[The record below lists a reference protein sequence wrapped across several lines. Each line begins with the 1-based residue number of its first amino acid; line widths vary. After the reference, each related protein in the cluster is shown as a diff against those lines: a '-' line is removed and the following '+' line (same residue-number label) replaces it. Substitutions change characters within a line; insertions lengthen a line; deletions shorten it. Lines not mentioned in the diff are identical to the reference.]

1 MAKKS
6 KNNSVEFI
14 PDGMSKKDYAD
25 AAFKKRVTIINSCIL
40 LAFVIGVIAVIFFGW
55 YNNQQEMARFDELQ
69 AAYTAERDRVK
80 ADIAEIKAAGGSY
93 EDRSKVKIVVTD
105 DTYSNWIYDLDSS
118 YQGDRERDDYACF
131 GGAQIT
137 LQGMFVTKEFSNS
150 VQYWVYRKHHHEEH
164 AGEHSHT
171 GEDGAT
177 GEEIPI
183 EVIFDGDIDVPEDGT
198 WVEIKGIVG
207 PDSTKNL
214 SAIRY
219 AEMKILDEPGTEY
232 VE

>member
-1 MAKKS
+1 MAKKN
-6 KNNSVEFI
+6 KPVVKERI
-14 PDGMSKKDYAD
+14 PEGMSRKDYAD
-25 AAFKKRVTIINSCIL
+25 AAFRKKVTIIMASIL
-40 LAFVIGVIAVIFFGW
+40 AVFVIGVCVVIFTGW
-55 YNNQQEMARFDELQ
+55 YNNEQLNKEFQQEMEIFNAEAEQVKATLKKIEEDGGSLEDKAQVKIEVTDTNFIDWINVLDASYQCGEDDEAY
-69 AAYTAERDRVK
+69 AAY
-80 ADIAEIKAAGGSY
+80 
-93 EDRSKVKIVVTD
+93 
-105 DTYSNWIYDLDSS
+105 
-118 YQGDRERDDYACF
+118 
-131 GGAQIT
+131 GGATIH
-137 LQGMFVTKEFSNS
+137 LQGLFVTREFKGGT
-150 VQYWVYRKHHHEEH
+150 QYWVYRKHHHEEH
-164 AGEHSHT
+164 AEEHSHT

-219 AEMKILDEPGTEY
+219 AEMEILDEPGNEY